1 MVVIRVGL
9 GLALGFALPLG
20 LGLGLRLRLGLG
32 LGLGDLENGYVGNSH
47 VDVTI
52 LYYEV
57 ATSVL
62 K

>member
-1 MVVIRVGL
+1 M
-9 GLALGFALPLG
+9 LGFALPLG